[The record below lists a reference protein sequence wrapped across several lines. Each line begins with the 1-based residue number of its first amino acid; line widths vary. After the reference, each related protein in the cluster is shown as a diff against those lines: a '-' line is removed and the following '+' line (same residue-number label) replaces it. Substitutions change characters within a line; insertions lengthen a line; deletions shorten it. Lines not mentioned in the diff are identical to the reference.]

1 MKDGDGDSKFK
12 SADGAA
18 EGTCCDNQLKADCN
32 KDWSDEKSGEG
43 EGEKKDAGEKKA
55 DGEHKGHDHSKKDD
69 GEKKKDDKK
78 KDDKKDS
85 AGESF
90 GVFVIFAGILS
101 AFFA

>member
-12 SADGAA
+12 SAADAA
-18 EGTCCDNQLKADCN
+18 AGTCCDNQLKTNCN
-32 KDWSDEKSGEG
+32 QDWSDEKSGEG
-43 EGEKKDAGEKKA
+43 EGEKKDWGEKKA
-55 DGEHKGHDHSKKDD
+55 DAGEKKDD
-69 GEKKKDDKK
+69 KKDSGEKKKDDKK
-78 KDDKKDS
+78 KD

>member
-18 EGTCCDNQLKADCN
+18 VGTCCDNQLKADCN
-32 KDWSDEKSGEG
+32 SDAAEEKTGEG

-55 DGEHKGHDHSKKDD
+55 DAGEKKDD
-69 GEKKKDDKK
+69 DKKDDKKDSGEKKKDDKK
-78 KDDKKDS
+78 KD

>member
-12 SADGAA
+12 SAADAA
-18 EGTCCDNQLKADCN
+18 AGTCCDNQLKADCN

-55 DGEHKGHDHSKKDD
+55 DAGEKKDD
-69 GEKKKDDKK
+69 KKDDKKDSGEKKKDDKK
-78 KDDKKDS
+78 KD